1 MGRPGSPERASY
13 CAAKPT
19 DSLYYNILCV
29 NLGLAPW
36 QLETKETGKAV
47 EWGRFGASK
56 LPGAAQLSMDLL
68 VRATGTVTDLRQA
81 SLTLLNDLGRSIKTG
96 SPPPDLETFRTAFRN
111 SVETRY
117 GRMTIDFGPRLG
129 VPEMPLSP
137 FRATIPIATNARL
150 IATALSDS
158 RSTLRGFDAQAA
170 ARYADQRRLADER
183 QRADQERQRAE
194 QERLRQE
201 QLARE
206 AEARQRQHGWE
217 QEEARERQEMWNS
230 IGAAT
235 GTLMDTYIRSQTPS
249 PSYSPSPPPRSTAPY
264 APGDIYCCPPGAKAC
279 H

>member
-1 MGRPGSPERASY
+1 
-13 CAAKPT
+13 
-19 DSLYYNILCV
+19 
-29 NLGLAPW
+29 
-36 QLETKETGKAV
+36 
-47 EWGRFGASK
+47 
-56 LPGAAQLSMDLL
+56 MDLL

-81 SLTLLNDLGRSIKTG
+81 SLTLLDDLGRSIKTG

-129 VPEMPLSP
+129 VPEMPPSP

-170 ARYADQRRLADER
+170 ARYADQRRLAEER

-206 AEARQRQHGWE
+206 AEARQRQREWEQEQEEME
-217 QEEARERQEMWNS
+217 QEEARERQEMWDS
-230 IGAAT
+230 IGAAA
-235 GTLMDTYIRSQTPS
+235 GTMMDAYIRSQTPS
-249 PSYSPSPPPRSTAPY
+249 GGMGAPY
-264 APGDIYCCPPGAKAC
+264 PSTPRRPSSGRPNCDQDVAYCAGNPNHPCC
-279 H
+279 DE